1 MNELSLTCLPEMNY
15 GMHTNKTYH
24 ELEPLKL
31 TLEHFRRD
39 FFAQLAR
46 TGMGEKVQAYVLFC
60 GLKW

>member
-1 MNELSLTCLPEMNY
+1 
-15 GMHTNKTYH
+15 MHTNKTYH